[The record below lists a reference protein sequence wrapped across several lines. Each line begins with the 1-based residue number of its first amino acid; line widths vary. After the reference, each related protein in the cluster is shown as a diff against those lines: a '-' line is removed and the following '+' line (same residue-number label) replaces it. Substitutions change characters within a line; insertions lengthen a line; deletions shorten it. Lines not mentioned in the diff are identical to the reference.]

1 MKNIS
6 LYLLIAV
13 VLLATSCGSKGRQ
26 NESVAEI
33 AKEAYT
39 YAFATV
45 EHNKAVWAVL
55 VNNETP
61 VNRFVG
67 DTQLFT
73 WEDRVVVSPNNDTYY
88 SHAVLD
94 IRSEPVIISVP
105 LIEKRYFCIQLCD
118 MFTNCPDYVSTL
130 ATGDGP
136 GNYMIAREDWRGE
149 APASVERVIKIPASV
164 VLAIG
169 RTQVFG
175 ADDVQAAEIAQSYKA
190 VPLSEFTGTPPP
202 AGEPLKWSYGLF
214 DAKTGDAEGF
224 FRMFN
229 AMVQYQILDDSDKVL
244 MEKFEAIGLAPGKGF
259 SKSQFE
265 EKTWADIEIGA
276 AEAKSEILARVNST
290 DNHINYWKTSPDNSG
305 RWGTDY
311 MTRAAAAWKY
321 IYVNT
326 PEEAIYFT
334 GDMDSRG
341 ELLNGANKYTITFAK
356 EQIPQVKFFWSLTM
370 YGADGFLIE
379 NPIGRYNIKDRDEL
393 LYGQDGSL
401 TLYIQKTSPGEDLE
415 SNWLPAP
422 DGNFYMILRTYG
434 PSEDIIA
441 GRTDIPGILKI
452 EK

>member
-1 MKNIS
+1 MKNI
-6 LYLLIAV
+6 LHYLLSAV
-13 VLLATSCGSKGRQ
+13 VLLATSCGRQ

-33 AKEAYT
+33 AKEAYI
-39 YAFATV
+39 YAFAAV
-45 EHNKAVWAVL
+45 EHNKAIWAVL
-55 VNNETP
+55 ENNGTP

-67 DTQLFT
+67 STTLMT
-73 WEDRVVVSPNNDTYY
+73 HEDRAVVSPNNDTYY

-94 IRSEPVIISVP
+94 IRNEPVIISVP
-105 LIEKRYFCIQLCD
+105 LIEERYFCIQLCD
-118 MFTNCPDYVSTL
+118 IFTNCPDYVSTL
-130 ATGDGP
+130 STGDGP
-136 GNYMIAREDWRGE
+136 GNYMIAREDWSGE
-149 APASVERVIKIPASV
+149 VPASVEKVIKIPATV

-175 ADDVQAAEIAQSYKA
+175 ADDVQAGEIAQSYKA
-190 VPLSEFTGTPPP
+190 IPLSEFTGTLPP
-202 AGEPLKWSYGLF
+202 AGEDLEWNHGLF

-229 AMVQYQILDDSDKVL
+229 SMVQYQLLNADDKTL
-244 MEKFEAIGLAPGKGF
+244 IEKFEAIGLAPGKEF
-259 SKSQFE
+259 SKSQFDAA
-265 EKTWADIEIGA
+265 TGADIEAGA
-276 AEAKSEILARVNST
+276 AEAKSEILACVNSA

-334 GDMDSRG
+334 GDMDSEG
-341 ELLNGANKYTITFAK
+341 DLLNGTNNYTITFTK

-393 LYGQDGSL
+393 IYGQDGSL
-401 TLYIQKTSPGEDLE
+401 TLYVQKTSPGERLE

-422 DGNFYMILRTYG
+422 EGNFYMILRTYG
-434 PSEDIIA
+434 PSEDIIE
-441 GRTDIPGILKI
+441 GRVQIPGVVKT
-452 EK
+452 K